1 MKVSMVAGITAA
13 LLMTAGCASAAKALK
28 GDDRLQY
35 TDYAGEPVKSFS
47 FFNFDG
53 WTAINKRQVVV
64 YTGINK
70 AYLLTVSGYCP
81 DLVYASTIGVTST
94 AGQVD
99 KFEKVIVG
107 RDRCFIEEIRPV
119 DIKQMKADRKAL
131 REQDKLGEEEKKA
144 DEPAAKSG

>member
-1 MKVSMVAGITAA
+1 MKVSIVAFVMAVA
-13 LLMTAGCASAAKALK
+13 LLSGCKSLK
-28 GDDRLQY
+28 GDDKLQY
-35 TDYAGEPVKSFS
+35 TDYAGEPVKSFQ

-53 WTAINKRQVVV
+53 WTAVNNRQLVVWSGV
-64 YTGINK
+64 NK

-81 DLVYASTIGVTST
+81 DLKYANAIGVTST

-99 KFEKVIVG
+99 KFEKVLVG

-131 REQDKLGEEEKKA
+131 REQVKPLEDKPAEEK
-144 DEPAAKSG
+144 PAAT

>member
-1 MKVSMVAGITAA
+1 MKVSMLAGISAA
-13 LLMTAGCASAAKALK
+13 LLMIAGCASAAKALK

-81 DLVYASTIGVTST
+81 DLKFASTIGVTSS

-119 DIKQMKADRKAL
+119 DIKQMKADRQAL